1 MSRSSVLFSILFI
14 LLPFFLW
21 AQNLSTQSKKAEK
34 YFIEAQNEFTLGN
47 KLQAEMLLIKAMD
60 ADKNFQ
66 EAYLLI
72 GDIKAELG
80 FPLDAIDYFKKGLAI
95 NPKSFP
101 NGHYFLAKLYLKEG
115 MYSEALNSFEAFL
128 NFKGMHTL
136 LRAEAE
142 FQRQNCL
149 FAIEAIKHPV
159 KFELK
164 NLGPNIN
171 TNKSEYFPTL
181 RVDNQFLLF
190 TRQVDKPS
198 KGVQEDFIG
207 AFSLNDSLWQ
217 KSFPIYDLNTP
228 YNEGAASLSADGK
241 TLVFTACENFGDYG
255 DDRKGHGS
263 CDLFFALKRG
273 DRWGKVTNMGSPIN
287 TSNWESQPSLSADGK
302 SIYFIRAPK
311 KTQGSSDIYRS
322 DKNDFGFWTTPVKL
336 GASINTEKDEQ
347 SVFIHPDN
355 QTLYFS
361 SNGHIGMGS
370 TDLFMAKWDTDKQDW
385 GEAINLG
392 FPINTYKDENSIM
405 VAPDG
410 KLGYFA
416 SERKDG
422 FGALDLYSFQLPKN
436 VQPENITYFK
446 GVVFD
451 AKTEEPLSAQFELID
466 TETGKQFAYSLSDEY
481 DGSFL
486 LSLNLDRDYL
496 LNVSKPGYL
505 FYSDQFLV
513 QKEFSYQNP
522 FIKDI
527 PLQAIA
533 LGEMVVLKNIFFAS
547 NESTFHKSSEFE
559 LMKLI
564 EFLNDNPNIRIEIQG
579 HTDTVGT
586 DEYNMIL
593 STARAKAVYD
603 FLIEHQ
609 ITRERI
615 EYQGFGLT
623 RPVSENDTEEGRA
636 QNRRTEF
643 MIIQIYNSVK

>member
-1 MSRSSVLFSILFI
+1 MSRHSVSFSILLI

-21 AQNLSTQSKKAEK
+21 AQKLNTQSKKAEK

-47 KLQAEMLLIKAMD
+47 HLQAELLLTRAID
-60 ADKNFQ
+60 TDKNFQ
-66 EAYLLI
+66 EAYLLF
-72 GDIKAELG
+72 GDMKADQG
-80 FPLDAIDYFKKGLAI
+80 YPLDAIDYYKKGLAI
-95 NPKSFP
+95 NPNAFP
-101 NGHYFLAKLYLKEG
+101 NGHYFLASLYLKEG
-115 MYSEALNSFEAFL
+115 LYPEALSSLEMFL
-128 NFKGMHTL
+128 NFKNVHTIL
-136 LRAEAE
+136 MEEAE

-149 FAIEAIKHPV
+149 FALEAIKHPV
-159 KFELK
+159 DFELK

-171 TNKSEYFPTL
+171 TDKSEYFPTL

-190 TRQVDKPS
+190 TRQIDKPN

-207 AFSLNDSLWQ
+207 AVSLNDSLWQ

-228 YNEGAASLSADGK
+228 FNEGAASLSADGK

-255 DDRKGHGS
+255 DGRKGFGS
-263 CDLFFALKRG
+263 CDLFFALKKG
-273 DRWGKVTNMGSPIN
+273 DRWGKATNMGSPIN
-287 TSNWESQPSLSADGK
+287 TSNWESQPSLSADGR
-302 SIYFIRAPK
+302 SIYFVRAPK

-322 DKNDFGFWTTPVKL
+322 DKNEFGFWNTPVKL
-336 GASINTEKDEQ
+336 GESINTDKDEQ

-370 TDLFMAKWDTDKQDW
+370 TDLFMSKWDTEKQDW
-385 GEAINLG
+385 GKAINLG
-392 FPINTYKDENSIM
+392 YPINTYKDENSIM

-436 VQPENITYFK
+436 LQPEKITYFK
-446 GVVFD
+446 GIVFD
-451 AKTEEPLSAQFELID
+451 AKTEEPLGAQFELID
-466 TETGKQFAYSLSDEY
+466 IETGKQFAYSLSDEY

-486 LSLNLDRDYL
+486 VSLNLGKDYL
-496 LNVSKPGYL
+496 LNVSKPSYL

-513 QKEFSYQNP
+513 QKEFSNQSP

-533 LGEMVVLKNIFFAS
+533 LGEMVVLKNIFFAT

-564 EFLNDNPNIRIEIQG
+564 EFLNDNPSIRIEIQG

-603 FLIEHQ
+603 YLIEHQ
-609 ITRERI
+609 ITKDRI
-615 EYQGFGLT
+615 AYQGFGLS
-623 RPVSENDTEEGRA
+623 RPVSTNDTEEGRA

-643 MIIQIYNSVK
+643 MVIQIYNAVK